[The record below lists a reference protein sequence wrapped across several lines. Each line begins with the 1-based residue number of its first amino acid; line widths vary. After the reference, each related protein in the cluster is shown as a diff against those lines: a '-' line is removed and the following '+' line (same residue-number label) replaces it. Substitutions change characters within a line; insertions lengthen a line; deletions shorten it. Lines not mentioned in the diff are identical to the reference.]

1 MTSKHLS
8 VAIVDDQPLM
18 RETSRTMVGMFGYDI
33 HLEATNGED
42 LLFQL
47 ENGNSLP
54 DICLLDIS
62 MPVMDGFQTA
72 RELSCRYP
80 EIRILAY
87 SLGAS
92 PDQIQRI
99 KQCGAHGFLPKE
111 GPPGRWEEALEQL
124 AGM

>member
-1 MTSKHLS
+1 MTSKHLT

-33 HLEATNGED
+33 HSEATNGED
-42 LLFQL
+42 FLDQL
-47 ENGNSLP
+47 AKGQSLP

-62 MPVMDGFQTA
+62 MPVKDGFETA
-72 RELSCRYP
+72 MELRAHYP

-92 PDQIQRI
+92 PDQIQKI

-111 GPPGRWEEALEQL
+111 GNPGRWAEAFDQVR
-124 AGM
+124 AV